1 MGKHETERPKGAK
14 QRNTPAR
21 TGRREMVRT
30 KGQQAAA
37 TARSKSNHAAAAV
50 QALSEQATA
59 AVQALSEQATAAVQA
74 LSEQATAAVQAKSE
88 QATAAVRAK
97 AAPTAMVLAATATA
111 IALAGCG
118 SSGTQTVSV
127 ASTTPTEAAT
137 QPTTT
142 TGTTQSS
149 PPTTTQTK
157 TGVSTNQ
164 TGGAE
169 ATRTGSAPAFT
180 KESAS
185 AEGVNAAAAVVRAH
199 GYTPNETSQ
208 YQSNQTLH
216 VLVGTRTGSS
226 NGYGQQA
233 FFFVDGHYLGTDT
246 SQPSATVKVLS
257 QGDTEVTLSYPIY
270 NAGDPLGKPSGG
282 EKTVRFQL
290 NNGRLVPLGQ
300 IPSAAAR
307 SGE

>member
-1 MGKHETERPKGAK
+1 MNKHEIERPKGV
-14 QRNTPAR
+14 RL
-21 TGRREMVRT
+21 RR
-30 KGQQAAA
+30 
-37 TARSKSNHAAAAV
+37 
-50 QALSEQATA
+50 
-59 AVQALSEQATAAVQA
+59 
-74 LSEQATAAVQAKSE
+74 VQAKAG
-88 QATAAVRAK
+88 QA
-97 AAPTAMVLAATATA
+97 AMVLATSATVVG
-111 IALAGCG
+111 IVGCG
-118 SSGTQTVSV
+118 SGGTQTVSV
-127 ASTTPTEAAT
+127 ASTTPSEAAT
-137 QPTTT
+137 QPKTT
-142 TGTTQSS
+142 TGTTQSP

-157 TGVSTNQ
+157 TGTSTNE

-180 KESAS
+180 KESTG
-185 AEGVNAAAAVVRAH
+185 AEGVNAAAAVVRTH

-208 YQSNQTLH
+208 YQPNQTLR

-226 NGYGQQA
+226 DGYGQQA

-246 SQPSATVKVLS
+246 SQPSATVKVVS

-270 NAGDPLGKPSGG
+270 KAGDPLSKPSGG

>member
-1 MGKHETERPKGAK
+1 MDKHEIERPQDA
-14 QRNTPAR
+14 
-21 TGRREMVRT
+21 
-30 KGQQAAA
+30 
-37 TARSKSNHAAAAV
+37 
-50 QALSEQATA
+50 
-59 AVQALSEQATAAVQA
+59 
-74 LSEQATAAVQAKSE
+74 
-88 QATAAVRAK
+88 RAK
-97 AAPTAMVLAATATA
+97 IRRVRVGHTSMALAVAAIVAA
-111 IALAGCG
+111 IAGCG
-118 SSGTQTVSV
+118 SGGTKTVSV
-127 ASTTPTEAAT
+127 ASTTPSEATT
-137 QPTTT
+137 QPRTTS
-142 TGTTQSS
+142 GTSQPS
-149 PPTTTQTK
+149 PTTTQTK
-157 TGVSTNQ
+157 TGTSTNE

-180 KESAS
+180 KESGS
-185 AEGVNAAAAVVRAH
+185 AEGVNGAAAVVRAH

-208 YQSNQTLH
+208 YQPNQTLR

-226 NGYGQQA
+226 DGYGQQA

-270 NAGDPLGKPSGG
+270 KSGDPLSKPSGG

-307 SGE
+307 NGE